1 MITIKKISLFI
12 FLLFTVA
19 VTAQEN
25 DTNLKN
31 RFKHKNIADLTLG
44 GTGIGL
50 SINYGRI
57 LIAKSNYFVDMSVGL
72 GVMPNGITLPH
83 SIRVNLGVG
92 NNFLE
97 LGVGGTYI
105 TGKTDESGF
114 TESFYS
120 YQLSPIIGWRR
131 HFENNLVFRVYANPL
146 IHLAGDNFI
155 EDYSIVPYLGLS
167 LGYRF

>member
-1 MITIKKISLFI
+1 
-12 FLLFTVA
+12 
-19 VTAQEN
+19 
-25 DTNLKN
+25 
-31 RFKHKNIADLTLG
+31 
-44 GTGIGL
+44 
-50 SINYGRI
+50 
-57 LIAKSNYFVDMSVGL
+57 MSVGL
-72 GVMPNGITLPH
+72 GGMPMMGIALPH
-83 SIRVNLGVG
+83 SFKANFGVG

-105 TGKTDESGF
+105 TGKTNESGF

-131 HFENNLVFRVYANPL
+131 HFENNLVFRGYINPF
-146 IHLAGDNFI
+146 IHLAGKNFI